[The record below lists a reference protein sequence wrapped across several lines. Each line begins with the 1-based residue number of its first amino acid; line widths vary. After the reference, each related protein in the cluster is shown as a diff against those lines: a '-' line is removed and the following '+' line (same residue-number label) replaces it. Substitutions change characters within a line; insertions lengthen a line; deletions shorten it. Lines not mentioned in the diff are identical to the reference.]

1 MFSELALKPVYD
13 LHDDPA
19 TKVRV
24 PVTSFEL
31 VVIDSPGH
39 TWPARVN
46 VDVGP
51 TTETEPVEG
60 FSTWTSIESKPPA
73 TLPVSAVIGVPPAPP
88 EIEKLVVPTIVD
100 PRSSTSWPEV
110 DGPGIDVGLSSR

>member
-1 MFSELALKPVYD
+1 MCAPASCCDRNVTDLSSELALKPVYD

-24 PVTSFEL
+24 AVTSSEL

-39 TWPARVN
+39 TWPASVN

-60 FSTWTSIESKPPA
+60 LFTRISTELKPFA
-73 TLPVSAVIGVPPAPP
+73 TVPVSAVIGVPPAPP
-88 EIEKLVVPTIVD
+88 DIE
-100 PRSSTSWPEV
+100 
-110 DGPGIDVGLSSR
+110 